1 MREYNERWTKDKFI
15 EYRKLKRSGYTHEM
29 LIEHFGEDIYHS
41 GMYNRNSNVIPYE
54 YFTRYFENRVNEI
67 KINPEKTN
75 YDITPIPS
83 NLSLS
88 KMDYLLTFISDD
100 TSYTIC
106 LMYYKI
112 HHLETY
118 NIVFTTTDQWNKY
131 RQEFLN
137 ISKKGMVDEK
147 EWRLLNDIIS
157 KETNFN
163 DLFSIFRK
171 LSWILIDFYG
181 RYING
186 FLLSI
191 GDTQNKKKI
200 NLYRNIIKDS
210 FKNIEEIESIF
221 NGNKYYLYKVKP
233 TQTND

>member
-41 GMYNRNSNVIPYE
+41 GMYNRKSNVIPYE
-54 YFTRYFENRVNEI
+54 YFTKYFENRVNEI

-88 KMDYLLTFISDD
+88 KMDYLLTFISDN

-181 RYING
+181 RYIND

-233 TQTND
+233 TQIQ